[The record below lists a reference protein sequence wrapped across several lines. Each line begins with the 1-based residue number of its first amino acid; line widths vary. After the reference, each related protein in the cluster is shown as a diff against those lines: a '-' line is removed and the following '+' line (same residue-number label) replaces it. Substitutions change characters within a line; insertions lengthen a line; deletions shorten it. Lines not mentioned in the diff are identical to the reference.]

1 MSAPDAADPS
11 ALSPT
16 ASTPVSAGLRAAAVD
31 TERHVSRAGWDQ
43 GPRMFALVSNALL
56 AEREPSM
63 SDQLEGSDPAGFT
76 AVEQEGLPSTSDIE
90 SMLARVAWP
99 EDVAGVALAIERIVV
114 PPEAERDLPDDPD
127 GATQALMDHPDRQD
141 VRILAAVIRGEESIC
156 LLRQRQHDADENVAI
171 GSDIAP
177 GLVHALS
184 ATLLDDTGGDDA
196 AADGHDGA

>member
-1 MSAPDAADPS
+1 
-11 ALSPT
+11 
-16 ASTPVSAGLRAAAVD
+16 
-31 TERHVSRAGWDQ
+31 
-43 GPRMFALVSNALL
+43 MFALVSNALL

-63 SDQLEGSDPAGFT
+63 SEQLRGAEPAGFT

-127 GATQALMDHPDRQD
+127 GATQALMDHPERQD
-141 VRILAAVIRGEESIC
+141 VRILAAVIRGEEPIC
-156 LLRQRQHDADENVAI
+156 LLRQRQHDADENVAV
-171 GSDIAP
+171 GADIAP

-184 ATLLDDTGGDDA
+184 ATLLDDGATADETGESS
-196 AADGHDGA
+196 